1 MDERTLRKYWRFFC
15 EVWQLFKKH
24 RNVKSDQ
31 DWNDLITDA
40 TLMGNR
46 YPGEF
51 SRKVIME
58 ILSELERRNGKN
70 G

>member
-1 MDERTLRKYWRFFC
+1 M
-15 EVWQLFKKH
+15 
-24 RNVKSDQ
+24 KSDQ
-31 DWNDLITDA
+31 EWNDLITDA
-40 TLMGNR
+40 TLLRNR